1 MDNKGKQILLI
12 SGIGMLILQAILYLS
27 TSFLS
32 ISNLILNLISAV
44 GGILIVLAAVNMSS
58 QTKEA
63 QQVKKEKKHE
73 PSKSE
78 NDFDDELF
86 TIAESMGFE
95 SQQLLWLSNENIST
109 FKRVVEISNKIE
121 NYSQQNAASAEEI
134 NASINEFVNSSRGLN
149 GRVLEIEEH
158 AERSLEMLNENKDT
172 IESIGGFL
180 SELTSGINSASDN
193 NLELQNSSN
202 KIYTIVDYI
211 RAIASQTNLLALNA
225 AIEAARAGEA
235 GKGFSVVAGE
245 IKKLAEQTE
254 KAISEVEDV
263 VKNIL
268 DKIVD
273 SNAAMGSCTTKMGN
287 VESIISESSNV
298 IVQIADAINNVK
310 DNISALSE
318 LSSTQIS
325 TATEIEK
332 AVESVA
338 YAVEDTHEMTYQSIE
353 IVNSQQKKNEEML
366 ERCNSINDKA
376 EALEKIA
383 VNFKKDNEVI
393 FGVNPFIAPD
403 SIKKMYVPILERVC
417 QSAGLKARTIIVK
430 DYEALSDTMANEIL
444 DIGWFSPFAY
454 VNAHKKCGAEA
465 ILTPKVGG
473 KYSYNGYII
482 ARKDSGIKSVNDL
495 KNKNFGYVDV
505 NSASGYLYAR
515 HLIKSNNM
523 NPDNMFNKTS
533 FLGNHDNVIKAVLS
547 GEIDAGATFNEAFE
561 KAASSGMAV
570 NDLEIIARTED
581 IPKDALAVRPGVP
594 EELVKKLQK
603 AFVDFSDYRGIETKV
618 QGFVESSDEDYDV
631 IRSVQG

>member
-1 MDNKGKQILLI
+1 MDNKGKQILLV
-12 SGIGMLILQAILYLS
+12 SGIGMLILQSILYLS
-27 TSFLS
+27 TSFLN
-32 ISNLILNLISAV
+32 ISNLILNLVSAV
-44 GGILIVLAAVNMSS
+44 GGILIILIAINISS
-58 QTKEA
+58 RSECERQEN
-63 QQVKKEKKHE
+63 KHE
-73 PSKSE
+73 PSKKE

-109 FKRVVEISNKIE
+109 FNRVVEISNKIE

-134 NASINEFVNSSRGLN
+134 NASINEFVNSSRSLN
-149 GRVLEIEEH
+149 ERVVEIEEH
-158 AERSLEMLNENKDT
+158 SEKSLKMLNENKDT

-180 SELTSGINSASDN
+180 NELTSGINSASDN
-193 NLELQNSSN
+193 NSELQNSSN

-287 VESIISESSNV
+287 VERIISDSSNV

-318 LSSTQIS
+318 LSLTQIG

-353 IVNSQQKKNEEML
+353 IVNSQQKKNKEML
-366 ERCNSINDKA
+366 ERCNGINDKA
-376 EALEKIA
+376 ESLEKIA

-417 QSAGLKARTIIVK
+417 QSVGLKARTIIVK
-430 DYEALSDTMANEIL
+430 DYEALSDTMENGIL

-482 ARKDSGIKSVNDL
+482 TRKDSGIKSVNDL

-515 HLIKSNNM
+515 HLIKSNGM
-523 NPDNMFNKTS
+523 DPETMFSKTS
-533 FLGNHDNVIKAVLS
+533 FLGNHDNVIKAVLA

-561 KAASSGMAV
+561 KAASSGMDTQ
-570 NDLEIIARTED
+570 NLEIIAKTED
-581 IPKDALAVRPGVP
+581 IPKDALAVRPGMS
-594 EELVKKLQK
+594 EELIAKIQK
-603 AFVDFSDYRGIETKV
+603 AFVDFNNYQGIETKV
-618 QGFVESSDEDYDV
+618 QGFVESSDKDYDV

>member
-1 MDNKGKQILLI
+1 MDSKGKQVLLI
-12 SGIGMLILQAILYLS
+12 SGIGMLVLQVLL
-27 TSFLS
+27 FLLNS
-32 ISNLILNLISAV
+32 YMDISNLALNLASFV
-44 GGILIVLAAVNMSS
+44 GGILIVLAAVKMSI
-58 QTKEA
+58 QNGDENKINR
-63 QQVKKEKKHE
+63 EKKV
-73 PSKSE
+73 PINKSE
-78 NDFDDELF
+78 NDFDGELF

-95 SQQLLWLSNENIST
+95 SQQLLWLSHENIDT
-109 FKRVVEISNKIE
+109 FKKVVEISDKIE
-121 NYSQQNAASAEEI
+121 NYSQQNAASAQEI
-134 NASINEFVNSSRGLN
+134 NASINEFVNSSKGLN
-149 GRVLEIEEH
+149 ERVLEIKEH
-158 AERSLEMLNENKDT
+158 SEKSLEMLNDNKDT

-263 VKNIL
+263 VKTIL

-273 SNAAMGSCTTKMGN
+273 SNDAMSSCTTKMGN
-287 VESIISESSNV
+287 VENIINESSNV
-298 IVQIADAINNVK
+298 IVQIAEVINNVK
-310 DNISALSE
+310 DNISTLSE
-318 LSSTQIS
+318 VSEGQIS

-338 YAVEDTHEMTYQSIE
+338 YAVEDTHEMTYESIE

-366 ERCNSINDKA
+366 DRCNSINDKA

-417 QSAGLKARTIIVK
+417 ESVGLKARTIIVK

-482 ARKDSGIKSVNDL
+482 ARKDSGIKSVDDL
-495 KNKNFGYVDV
+495 KNKNFGYVDI

-523 NPDNMFNKTS
+523 NPDTVFNKTS

-561 KAASSGMAV
+561 KAASSGMKI

-581 IPKDALAVRPGVP
+581 IPKDALAVRPGIS
-594 EELVKKLQK
+594 EELINKLQK
-603 AFVDFSDYRGIETKV
+603 AFVDFDNYMGIETKV
-618 QGFVESSDEDYDV
+618 QGFVESKDNDYDV
-631 IRSVQG
+631 IRRVQG